1 MIKAVVFDLDGTLY
15 PEISINL
22 IMFPEFLKNIR
33 FFLAFKKV
41 RKEIRILQR
50 GKNVPSSRDELV
62 SRQVNM
68 LASCLGFN
76 ENKCKFLLNKI
87 YYGTSF
93 SDKFRK
99 IKPYSGVHDLIYSLK
114 SNGIKLGVMSDFPI
128 ATRVSNLLNI
138 DDSFWDI
145 LYSSED
151 TGYLKPNKVAFLRIL
166 DELGLDNKHVLYVG
180 NSYEYDIL
188 GANSLCMQTA
198 YLSKKKLL
206 KDMKCDFIFS
216 DYKDLQRYILL
227 NI

>member
-15 PEISINL
+15 PERSINL

-50 GKNVPSSRDELV
+50 GKSVPSSRDELV

-68 LASCLGFN
+68 LANRLGFN
-76 ENKCKFLLNKI
+76 ENKCEFLLNKI